1 MIELVNETD
10 FEFDT
15 KYIQEIT
22 KLKTNKDVEFVL
34 TDNENIKLL
43 NLNFRQ
49 KDEPTDVLS
58 FPYESMPGAPL
69 GTVIVSLDFAMM
81 KAKELGHSI
90 DHEIT
95 LLFLHGLL
103 HILGYDHEID
113 NGEQR
118 SEEERI
124 LNLFNLPKSLI
135 VRNG

>member
-1 MIELVNETD
+1 MLELVNETD
-10 FEFDT
+10 FELDT
-15 KYIQEIT
+15 KNIEEII

-34 TDNENIKLL
+34 TDNENIQAL

-69 GTVIVSLDFAMM
+69 GTVIVSLDFATT
-81 KAKELGHSI
+81 KAQELGHSI

-95 LLFLHGLL
+95 LLFTHGLL
-103 HILGYDHEID
+103 HILGYDHETD

-118 SEEERI
+118 AEEERI

-135 VRNG
+135 IRNG